1 MTGDELVTS
10 LAALA
15 HPLRIQALALLHK
28 NGAVHVSE
36 LARMVGISRPLLILH
51 VRKLEAAGLIKS
63 EMKLSDDGKAMN
75 MLSVTPFSLEVT
87 PKVLADMA
95 STLTLPSHAK
105 LNQTKD
111 KK

>member
-1 MTGDELVTS
+1 MTGDDLVTN

-15 HPLRIQALALLHK
+15 HPLRIRALALLHK

-63 EMKLSDDGKAMN
+63 KMKLSDDGKAMN
-75 MLSVTPFSLEVT
+75 MLSVTPFSLEVN
-87 PKVLADMA
+87 PKMLAEVA
-95 STLTLPSHAK
+95 SSLTLPSHAK

>member
-15 HPLRIQALALLHK
+15 HPLRVQALALLHEH
-28 NGAVHVSE
+28 GAVHVSE

-51 VRKLEAAGLIKS
+51 VKKLEAAGLIQS

-75 MLSVTPFSLEVT
+75 MLSVTPFSLEIT
-87 PKVLADMA
+87 PKILAEA
-95 STLTLPSHAK
+95 APTLTLPTHAK